1 MSNKYGNDEQVE
13 KALHFLEQAVKHW
26 ENMEGDK
33 DLSTLTKEQVAA
45 SWGFYIGVGM
55 QIAAAEERQRIK
67 DWVEKNRSA
76 IEFEPGES
84 HYRDHFKSEDLMKFL
99 EEGEGEPEDGS
110 LS

>member
-67 DWVEKNRSA
+67 DWIEKNRSA
-76 IEFEPGES
+76 IELEPGNNM
-84 HYRDHFKSEDLMKFL
+84 YRDHFNSDSLLKFL
-99 EEGEGEPEDGS
+99 EEGEAEDGS

>member
-26 ENMEGDK
+26 ENLEGDK

-45 SWGFYIGVGM
+45 
-55 QIAAAEERQRIK
+55 AEERQRIK
-67 DWVEKNRSA
+67 NWIEENRSA
-76 IEFEPGES
+76 IEIEPGENI
-84 HYRDHFKSEDLMKFL
+84 YRDHFNSQSLLKFL
-99 EEGEGEPEDGS
+99 EEGEAEDGS